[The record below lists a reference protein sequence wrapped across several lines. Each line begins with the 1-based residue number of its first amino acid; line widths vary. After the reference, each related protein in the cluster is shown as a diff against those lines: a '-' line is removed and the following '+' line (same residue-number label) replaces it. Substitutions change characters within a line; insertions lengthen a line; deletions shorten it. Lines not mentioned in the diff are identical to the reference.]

1 MSGESG
7 RPTVFMFT
15 DIEGSTQLWEKHPEE
30 MKKSL
35 IRHDAILDGKITGH
49 GGRIIKHLGDGIYA
63 VFEGGDPVECAL
75 ELQKQFQYEDCGP
88 IGRLRIRIALHAGQA
103 EKRGDDYFGPVI
115 NRAARVMSAGWGGQT
130 LLTSEVIS
138 AFALPLGTTL
148 QDLGVHMLKDLR
160 EPQQIYGLT
169 HPDLAL
175 REFPALR
182 SLSARPHNL
191 PSQTAPFV
199 GREEELAEMG
209 KLLEDP
215 ACRLLTLVGPGGT
228 GKTRLALQAAAE
240 KIESFSHGVYFVSL
254 DSVRTVEF
262 LPFAIADMIKF
273 TFYSRENPEVQLLN
287 YLREKEMLLLL
298 DNFEHLLEGTALL
311 ASILQQAPKVKFLVT
326 SRERLN
332 LQEEWVLDL
341 QGLKLPK
348 EGSVDG
354 VENSS
359 AVQFFV
365 QSAQRVQAGFSLLD
379 EDKPHVLRICQL
391 VEGMP
396 LGIELAAAWIRMLP
410 CREIA
415 REIEQ
420 NLDFLATK
428 LRNVQER
435 HRSIRAVFEHSWK
448 LLSEL
453 ERDAFRK
460 LSVFQGGFAREAAQ
474 QVTGTTLPTL
484 SSLIDKSLLRVSSTG
499 RHIAHELLRQYS
511 EEKLQED
518 PPLHEQIYEKHC
530 TCYAEFLHQREEGI
544 KRAEQKEALEAI
556 HEEFENIQASWS
568 WAIDHAKTEALEKAL
583 SSLHLFYDR
592 RSRFQEGVA
601 AFEKA
606 IAALRGK
613 GESTNS
619 SREKIL
625 LGKLL
630 SRQGMLCHRLGR
642 YERARS
648 SSEESVPLV
657 SQGGDLGERALSLNN
672 LGSVAESL
680 GNYAE
685 AKKLYQESLAL
696 RREISDR
703 WAIALSLNNL
713 GNLAYRL
720 GEYLEARKLYQESLA
735 IKREIGDG
743 KGTAPSLN
751 NLGNVATVLGEYR
764 EAKQLYQESIAIKRE
779 LGDQWGLGLSLNNL
793 GLVLD
798 ALKEYSEAQ
807 ALYQESLAI
816 SREIGD
822 RKGIASSLSNLGNA
836 ASALGAYAKA
846 KQLYEESLALRKE
859 IGDRLGMAYTLG
871 SLGEVALGME
881 DNSAAKNYLREAL
894 KMSMEIQAI
903 PAILEGLRATAAL
916 FAKTEESERAMELL
930 ALVLHH
936 PAGLK
941 DSKEKAEALLVKLQ
955 FELPPEIAMTALAR
969 GRQKKLEDVVA
980 GCFPEEDKLH

>member
-1 MSGESG
+1 MSSESSQ
-7 RPTVFMFT
+7 PTVFMFT

-35 IRHDAILDGKITGH
+35 VRHDAILDEQITGH

-63 VFEGGDPVECAL
+63 VFEGGEPVECAL

-88 IGRLRIRIALHAGQA
+88 IGRLRIRVALHAGQA

-115 NRAARVMSAGWGGQT
+115 NRAARVMGAGWGGQT
-130 LLTSEVIS
+130 LLTPEVIS
-138 AFALPLGTTL
+138 AFALPSGAAL

-169 HPDLAL
+169 HPDLTL
-175 REFPALR
+175 QEFPALR

-191 PSQTAPFV
+191 PPQTSPFV
-199 GREEELAEMG
+199 GREEELANIG
-209 KLLEDP
+209 RLLEDP

-240 KIESFSHGVYFVSL
+240 KIEAFSHGVYFVSL
-254 DSVRTVEF
+254 DSVRTVES
-262 LPFAIADMIKF
+262 LPFVIADMIKF

-332 LQEEWVLDL
+332 LQEEWGLDL
-341 QGLKLPK
+341 QGLQLPK

-354 VENSS
+354 LENSS

-365 QSAQRVQAGFSLLD
+365 QSAQRVQAGFSLVE

-448 LLSEL
+448 LLSEP

-460 LSVFQGGFAREAAQ
+460 LSVFQGGFNREVAQ
-474 QVTGTTLPTL
+474 QVAGTSLPAL
-484 SSLIDKSLLRVSSTG
+484 SALIDKSLLRVSPKG
-499 RHIAHELLRQYS
+499 RHIAHELLRQYA

-518 PPLHEQIYEKHC
+518 PTLQEQIYDKHC
-530 TCYAEFLHQREEGI
+530 TYYAEFLDQREEDL
-544 KRAEQKEALEAI
+544 KKAEQKEALEAI
-556 HEEFENIQASWS
+556 HEEFENVQASWN
-568 WAIDHAKTEALEKAL
+568 WAVDHAKTEALDKAL
-583 SSLHLFYDR
+583 SSFHLFYDR

-601 AFEKA
+601 DFEKA
-606 IAALRGK
+606 IAALRGR
-613 GESTNS
+613 GESTGS
-619 SREKIL
+619 AREKIT

-630 SRQGMLCHRLGR
+630 SRQGLLCHRLGR

-648 SSEESVPLV
+648 LLEESLPLV

-680 GNYAE
+680 GNYSE
-685 AKKLYQESLAL
+685 AKTLYQESFTL
-696 RREISDR
+696 RREIGDR
-703 WAIALSLNNL
+703 WAMALSINNL

-720 GEYLEARKLYQESLA
+720 GEFLEARKLYQESLA
-735 IKREIGDG
+735 IKREIGEQ

-751 NLGNVATVLGEYR
+751 NLGNVATVLGEYE
-764 EAKQLYQESIAIKRE
+764 EAKQFYQESIAIKRE
-779 LGDQWGLGLSLNNL
+779 LGDQWGLSLSLNNL
-793 GLVLD
+793 GQVLD
-798 ALKEYSEAQ
+798 ALKEYSQAQ

-822 RKGIASSLSNLGNA
+822 RKGVASSLSNLGNA
-836 ASALGAYAKA
+836 ASGLGEYAQA
-846 KQLYEESLALRKE
+846 KKLYEESLALRKE
-859 IGDRLGMAYTLG
+859 IGDRLWMAYTLA
-871 SLGEVALGME
+871 SLGEVAM
-881 DNSAAKNYLREAL
+881 DMADRSAAQSYLREAL
-894 KMSMEIQAI
+894 KMGMEIQAI
-903 PAILEGLRATAAL
+903 PAILEGLRAMAAL
-916 FAKTEESERAMELL
+916 FAKTEEKEQAIEML

-941 DSKEKAEALLVKLQ
+941 NSKEKAETLLAKLQ
-955 FELPPEIAMTALAR
+955 SELSLEIATTAVER
-969 GRQKKLEDVVA
+969 GREKKLEDVVA
-980 GCFPEEDKLH
+980 KILQESP